1 MLHAGQN
8 PGAHHQT
15 HLQVISARKAPEV
28 ADVPRHPGPTAGPI
42 VTAAEPGHHFPFA
55 RTGPLA
61 GTLDWA
67 CRFQP
72 TAEGTFMSEPYAV
85 TKPLSPIG

>member
-28 ADVPRHPGPTAGPI
+28 ADVP
-42 VTAAEPGHHFPFA
+42 
-55 RTGPLA
+55 
-61 GTLDWA
+61 
-67 CRFQP
+67 
-72 TAEGTFMSEPYAV
+72 PYWDEWPA
-85 TKPLSPIG
+85 